1 MNRFQAMWSRLP
13 ALLALVVL
21 ALGGTALAQ
30 QAPTRGI
37 SVVVAPGKGTD
48 PKRVLE
54 VKPTFRRYLRLLDGV
69 TLKDPAVLMAPGAES
84 ELTSQVN
91 AAFSALN
98 TKDFAGAR
106 QVLAGIEERMLNLPA
121 SDDRVFLARF
131 YKAYGCSLVGS
142 GLAAEGVARI
152 KTSLFLFPEQNIDEY
167 SYSPDTRDSFLQ
179 ARREIEDLPSGGLE
193 ISTIPTGAEVYIDG
207 QFAGVSPFTVDRLPQ
222 GNHAVRTA
230 AQGREQRFQV
240 VQVASGSRQPALVQM
255 TPAPFAA
262 ALDAPIAKLQKAE
275 TPEAASV
282 DMAAL
287 KAALGSDE
295 LAFVVLTEEPDAF
308 VAKGFYANKDG
319 KSFDVDDR
327 IEKGA
332 AFADNV
338 KNFVAFLTGAQV
350 RDEVKVT
357 SLGRPV
363 AVLDA
368 AAATSIEAGDDLI
381 LDPNSPMFAELKRR
395 KEQKSILTEWW
406 FITGVA
412 VLTAGAIT
420 GVYFLTRSSGA
431 SSSEPTGSLRVDVH
445 PY

>member
-1 MNRFQAMWSRLP
+1 MNRFQALWSRLP
-13 ALLALVVL
+13 ALLALAVV
-21 ALGGTALAQ
+21 AVGGTAFAQ
-30 QAPTRGI
+30 SSTRGI
-37 SVVVAPGKGTD
+37 SVVIAPGKGTD
-48 PKRVLE
+48 PKHVAE
-54 VKPTFRRYLRLLDGV
+54 VQPTFRRYLRLLDGV

-84 ELTSQVN
+84 ELNSQVN
-91 AAFSALN
+91 AALSALN

-106 QVLAGIEERMLNLPA
+106 QVLAGIEERMLSLPA

-131 YKAYGCSLVGS
+131 YKAYGASLVGS

-152 KTSLFLFPEQNIDEY
+152 KTSLFLFPEQNVDEY
-167 SYSPDTRDSFLQ
+167 GYSPDTRDAFLQ

-193 ISTIPTGAEVYIDG
+193 LSTIPAGAEIYIDG
-207 QFAGVSPFTVDRLPQ
+207 NFAGVSPLTVDRLPQ
-222 GNHAVRTA
+222 GNHAVRAA
-230 AQGREQRFQV
+230 AQGHDQRFQV
-240 VQVASGSRQPALVQM
+240 VQVASGTRQPSLVQM
-255 TPAPFAA
+255 APTPFAG
-262 ALDAPIAKLQKAE
+262 ALGGPIAKLQKADS
-275 TPEAASV
+275 PEAATG
-282 DMAAL
+282 DMGAL

-295 LAFVVLTEEPDAF
+295 LAFVVLTEEPGAF
-308 VAKGFYANKDG
+308 AAKGFFTNKDG
-319 KSFDVDDR
+319 KTFDVDDR

-332 AFADNV
+332 AFSENV

-350 RDEVKVT
+350 RDEVKIT

-368 AAATSIEAGDDLI
+368 AAATTVESGEDLI
-381 LDPNSPMFAELKRR
+381 LDPNSPMFAELKRK

-431 SSSEPTGSLRVDVH
+431 SSSEPTGSLNVNVY